1 MQEYNGRIN
10 IFKDDMLFV
19 VNEVFEQNVKNSISK
34 ENILKLMII

>member
-19 VNEVFEQNVKNSISK
+19 VNEVFEQNVKTLFQRK
-34 ENILKLMII
+34 TY